1 MTNTTTNL
9 KQLYETEY
17 DRWLEVTI
25 KLLKNR
31 QLTQLDYENLIEEL
45 EALGR
50 NEKNAVE
57 SFLEQIIRHLLLY
70 EYWQTEFPH
79 NSNHWEAEI
88 VNFRTQVK
96 RRLTTN
102 LRNHLDTELLSIYQD
117 AVKFVRAKTKLD
129 CFPAE
134 CPYNLKQLLDENWL
148 PLSNYDN

>member
-9 KQLYETEY
+9 KQLYQTEY
-17 DRWLEVTI
+17 DRWLEETI

-70 EYWQTEFPH
+70 EYWQTEFPQ
-79 NSNHWEAEI
+79 NANH
-88 VNFRTQVK
+88 
-96 RRLTTN
+96 
-102 LRNHLDTELLSIYQD
+102 
-117 AVKFVRAKTKLD
+117 
-129 CFPAE
+129 
-134 CPYNLKQLLDENWL
+134 
-148 PLSNYDN
+148 

>member
-9 KQLYETEY
+9 KQLYDTEY

-57 SFLEQIIRHLLLY
+57 SCLEQIIRHLLLY
-70 EYWQTEFPH
+70 EYWQTEFPQY
-79 NSNHWEAEI
+79 SNHWEAEI
-88 VNFRTQVK
+88 VNFRTQLK

-102 LRNHLDTELLSIYQD
+102 LRNYLEAELLSIYQD
-117 AVKFVRAKTKLD
+117 ALKFVKAKTKLD
-129 CFPAE
+129 SFPIE
-134 CPYNLKQLLDENWL
+134 FPYNLEQLLDENWL
-148 PLSNYDN
+148 PLSNPDN

>member
-17 DRWLEVTI
+17 DRWLEATI

-57 SFLEQIIRHLLLY
+57 SFLEQIMRHLLLY
-70 EYWQTEFPH
+70 QYWQTEFSK
-79 NSNHWEAEI
+79 NANHWEAEI
-88 VNFRTQVK
+88 VNFRTQLK

-117 AVKFVRAKTKLD
+117 AVKFVKAKTKLD
-129 CFPAE
+129 SFPIE
-134 CPYNLKQLLDENWL
+134 CPYNLEQLLDENWL
-148 PLSNYDN
+148 PLSNPDN

>member
-17 DRWLEVTI
+17 DRWLEATI

-31 QLTQLDYENLIEEL
+31 QLTQLDYDNLIEEL

-57 SFLEQIIRHLLLY
+57 SFLEQLIRHLLLY
-70 EYWQTEFPH
+70 KYWQTEFSQ
-79 NSNHWEAEI
+79 NANHWEAEI
-88 VNFRTQVK
+88 VNFRTQLK

-102 LRNHLDTELLSIYQD
+102 LRHHLEAEFLSIYQD
-117 AVKFVRAKTKLD
+117 ALKFVKAKTKLD
-129 CFPAE
+129 SFPKE
-134 CPYNLKQLLDENWL
+134 CPYYLQQLLDENWL
-148 PLSNYDN
+148 P

>member
-17 DRWLEVTI
+17 DRWLEATI

-70 EYWQTEFPH
+70 EYWQ
-79 NSNHWEAEI
+79 I
-88 VNFRTQVK
+88 
-96 RRLTTN
+96 
-102 LRNHLDTELLSIYQD
+102 
-117 AVKFVRAKTKLD
+117 
-129 CFPAE
+129 
-134 CPYNLKQLLDENWL
+134 
-148 PLSNYDN
+148 

>member
-1 MTNTTTNL
+1 MTNTTTNF

-17 DRWLEVTI
+17 DRWLEATI

-70 EYWQTEFPH
+70 EYWQTEFSK

-88 VNFRTQVK
+88 VNFRTQLK

-117 AVKFVRAKTKLD
+117 AVKFVKAKTKLD
-129 CFPAE
+129 LFPGE
-134 CPYNLKQLLDENWL
+134 CPYNLEQLLDENWL
-148 PLSNYDN
+148 PLSNPDN